1 VPAQKGQTNML
12 RIFQQSYHIPGALSA
27 NINIRF
33 ILPCDAQLLHV
44 SASQSDTDTAVLDIG
59 PSTDTDGYLDGVN
72 FGVSNTPAQYDRDD
86 FVGDQYPHIAA
97 GTIVVITITDH
108 ASHSVDP
115 TVVLTFAEG

>member
-1 VPAQKGQTNML
+1 ML

-27 NINIRF
+27 NIGIRF

-44 SASQSDTDTAVLDIG
+44 SASQSDADTATLDIG
-59 PSTDTDGYLDGVN
+59 HSTDTDAYLDGVS
-72 FGVSNTPAQYDRDD
+72 FGVSGTPAEFDRED

-108 ASHSVDP
+108 VSHSDDP

>member
-1 VPAQKGQTNML
+1 MN
-12 RIFQQSYHIPGALSA
+12 RIFQQSYHIPGTLAA

-33 ILPCDAQLLHV
+33 KVPCDCQLLHV
-44 SASQSDTDTAVLDIG
+44 SAAQSDTDTALLDIG

-72 FGVSNTPAQYDRDD
+72 FGVSNVPLEYDRDD
-86 FVGDQYPHIAA
+86 FVDDQYPHIAA

>member
-1 VPAQKGQTNML
+1 MQ
-12 RIFQQSYHIPGALSA
+12 RIFTMPFHVPGALSA

-33 ILPCDAQLLHV
+33 KAPCDCQLLHV
-44 SASQSDTDTAVLDIG
+44 SAGQSDTDTAVLDIG

-72 FGVSNTPAQYDRDD
+72 FGVSNVALVYGRTD

-108 ASHSVDP
+108 ASHSNDP